1 MGASLGPFC
10 FLMRF
15 ILSICSFIKDK
26 YTIPSYFNFDALMV
40 MVAIGQEVTMWQVR
54 PITIANEEMYEV
66 YRKVGDGTEEKVATL
81 TRADAERIANY
92 RNRKEENYGTDET

>member
-1 MGASLGPFC
+1 
-10 FLMRF
+10 
-15 ILSICSFIKDK
+15 
-26 YTIPSYFNFDALMV
+26 
-40 MVAIGQEVTMWQVR
+40 MWQVR

-66 YRKVGDGTEEKVATL
+66 FKKEGDTEEKVAVL